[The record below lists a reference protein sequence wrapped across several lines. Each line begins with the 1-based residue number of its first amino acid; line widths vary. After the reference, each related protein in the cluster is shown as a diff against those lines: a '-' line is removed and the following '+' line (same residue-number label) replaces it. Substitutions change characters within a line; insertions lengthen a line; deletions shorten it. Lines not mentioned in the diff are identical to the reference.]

1 MKRALAVVAC
11 AALGCG
17 ATPASPR
24 LDATVAG
31 SDASMLPDG
40 VGVGLPPGFFPA
52 QRPAFAAAADEPGTV
67 QVSISGESLA
77 EHGYPYTSTPRSGAA
92 VFVDGWELRFDRYLV
107 VVDHVRLNRA
117 SPDPSMRAS
126 LGGLV
131 ACADG
136 PWIVDLHRHGSLTG
150 AGGPPE
156 SATPVAV
163 LRATV
168 GGDTLDPSVRYAF
181 SFDVAPAG
189 PTVRNVNLGIDA
201 ADDAARMIASG
212 WTTYFSGLA
221 TYRGRPASSESDPA
235 FADYPTVVRFGFGF
249 AAPAS
254 YLNCHN
260 PELGDA
266 DTAANRGVQPSA
278 AGHVRAQITMHTDHF
293 FWDEADVEGTPL
305 HFDPIAARAHPA
317 GVDAGAASPAV
328 VTLADLAGDLPASL
342 TDSVGRGVRD
352 RGGQTQGVVDDS
364 PPPSYAVRGAG
375 AMVHDLRDFVR
386 YNARGGGHLNSD
398 GLCAVQANGP
408 LGD

>member
-1 MKRALAVVAC
+1 M
-11 AALGCG
+11 
-17 ATPASPR
+17 
-24 LDATVAG
+24 
-31 SDASMLPDG
+31 
-40 VGVGLPPGFFPA
+40 
-52 QRPAFAAAADEPGTV
+52 
-67 QVSISGESLA
+67 
-77 EHGYPYTSTPRSGAA
+77 
-92 VFVDGWELRFDRYLV
+92 
-107 VVDHVRLNRA
+107 
-117 SPDPSMRAS
+117 
-126 LGGLV
+126 
-131 ACADG
+131 
-136 PWIVDLHRHGSLTG
+136 
-150 AGGPPE
+150 
-156 SATPVAV
+156 
-163 LRATV
+163 
-168 GGDTLDPSVRYAF
+168 
-181 SFDVAPAG
+181 
-189 PTVRNVNLGIDA
+189 
-201 ADDAARMIASG
+201 
-212 WTTYFSGLA
+212 
-221 TYRGRPASSESDPA
+221 
-235 FADYPTVVRFGFGF
+235 VRFGFGF